1 MRGAMIFAGA
11 FFLYVYH
18 YKRAQA
24 EATGAPGGFDSGGFL
39 SVRKFCIEHV
49 ARLLFAECFELLRIG
64 IVG

>member
-24 EATGAPGGFDSGGFL
+24 EAIGALVGFLRSGVL
-39 SVRKFCIEHV
+39 SVRKFCVEHV
-49 ARLLFAECFELLRIG
+49 ARLLFAECFKLLRVG
-64 IVG
+64 IVR

>member
-11 FFLYVYH
+11 FFCTFIPTS
-18 YKRAQA
+18 AQA

>member
-24 EATGAPGGFDSGGFL
+24 EATGAPGGFL

-49 ARLLFAECFELLRIG
+49 ARLLFAECFELLRVG